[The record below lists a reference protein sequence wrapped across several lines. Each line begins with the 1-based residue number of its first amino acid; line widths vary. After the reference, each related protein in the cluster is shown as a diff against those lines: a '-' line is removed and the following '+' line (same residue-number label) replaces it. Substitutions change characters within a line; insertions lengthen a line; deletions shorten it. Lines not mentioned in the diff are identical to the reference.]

1 MTMGSTSATAR
12 PTSMLVAA
20 AATVAIPLILKKSS
34 KKCEVDIKKK
44 LVDEEGPG
52 AGVVGEARWWKY
64 SEAYKSGS
72 GRARGANALAGCCK
86 ADEEERGKRVME
98 CPGKLEGG

>member
-1 MTMGSTSATAR
+1 
-12 PTSMLVAA
+12 VAA

-52 AGVVGEARWWKY
+52 AGVVGEARWMY
-64 SEAYKSGS
+64 SEAFKKWWSGAWRECS
-72 GRARGANALAGCCK
+72 CSAGCK
-86 ADEEERGKRVME
+86 ADEEERGKRVVE
-98 CPGKLEGG
+98 CPGKLEGGQERTRSRIG